1 MPGKKIIYTDSEGNK
16 QIYIGDPRHFKKP
29 KKKNEPKEKLKRG
42 GRATHGYG
50 KAYMKGG
57 KV

>member
-1 MPGKKIIYTDSEGNK
+1 MAAQTIRYIDSEGNK

-29 KKKNEPKEKLKRG
+29 KKKNEPKEKLKG
-42 GRATHGYG
+42 SGRATHGYG
-50 KAYMKGG
+50 KAYMKSG